1 MSDQVQQR
9 EATPSS
15 SGSAQLAHGALKGVD
30 SIVMAVAGT
39 APGYSVSASTAVLVG
54 AAALAGPAALLWCGI
69 PMLGI
74 AFAFSH
80 LGRGDVN
87 AGAAYSWVRKALH
100 PLLGFISG
108 WAVVVSATIF
118 MVAAAVP
125 AGQAT
130 LSLFN
135 ENKTWST
142 GTITAVGAIW
152 FLVMAVIVAAGVAI
166 TTKAQWIMSAI
177 EVAVL
182 IVVGVAALFHESG
195 RHGAAFSWS
204 WFSPTH
210 FGGVS
215 GFAAAAL
222 VAAFYYWGWDVTAN
236 LNEESKHSKLAN
248 LGGIIG
254 VVIVWALF
262 ELYTVDINLFFS
274 GSDIQ
279 NQGTAIS
286 TALASAVGGS
296 VMGKLMIVAVMLS
309 TIATLETTL
318 IQVSRSLFAMGRD
331 NTLPKAFGKID
342 AKRRTPVI
350 ATAAVTVVSLILFVA
365 SAFIGSISTIMTD
378 AINAI
383 GLQIAVYYCLAA
395 LAVTVAYRKQV
406 FTSLSNALFIGFL
419 PLLGSAFMA
428 FTLIENLSGSGLTAG
443 AKWIGIGAL
452 ALGLIPMAWYV
463 TKKVPYYQRKA
474 RLASED
480 ELEGELNG
488 EAPIAELAA

>member
-1 MSDQVQQR
+1 MSDQVQDR
-9 EATPSS
+9 RATPDG
-15 SGSAQLAHGALKGVD
+15 SGSARLAHGALRGVD

-54 AAALAGPAALLWCGI
+54 VAALAGPAALLWCGI

-118 MVAAAVP
+118 MVAAALP
-125 AGQAT
+125 AGTAT

-142 GTITAVGAIW
+142 RMILLVGAVW
-152 FLVMAVIVAAGVAI
+152 FLIMAGIVAAGVSI
-166 TTKAQWIMSAI
+166 TTKAQWIMSCI

-182 IVVGVAALFHESG
+182 IVVGIGALFHESG
-195 RHGAAFSWS
+195 RHGAAFSLG

-236 LNEESKHSKLAN
+236 LNEESKPSKLAN
-248 LGGIIG
+248 FGGIIG
-254 VVIVWALF
+254 VVIVFALF

-274 GSDIQ
+274 
-279 NQGTAIS
+279 NS
-286 TALASAVGGS
+286 TVQSESTNITTDLASIVGGGTL
-296 VMGKLMIVAVMLS
+296 GKLMIIAVMLS

-331 NTLPKAFGKID
+331 NTLPKIFGRID
-342 AKRRTPVI
+342 PARRTPVF
-350 ATAAVTVVSLILFVA
+350 ATIVVTVVSLILFVA
-365 SAFIGSISTIMTD
+365 SNEVGSISDIMTD
-378 AINAI
+378 AIDAI
-383 GLQIAVYYCLAA
+383 GLQIAVYYGLAA
-395 LAVTVAYRKQV
+395 LAVTVAFRRQL
-406 FTSLSNALFIGFL
+406 FTSLSNFVFIGFL
-419 PLLGSAFMA
+419 PLLGAAFMA
-428 FTLIENLSGSGLTAG
+428 FTLIENLAGDDLTG
-443 AKWIGIGAL
+443 EAKWIGIGAL
-452 ALGLIPMAWYV
+452 AIGLIPMVWYAV
-463 TKKVPYYQRKA
+463 KKVPYYDRKA

-480 ELEGELNG
+480 ELEVLDGGELA
-488 EAPIAELAA
+488 EAVA

>member
-1 MSDQVQQR
+1 MSDQVQDGR
-9 EATPSS
+9 ARPADP
-15 SGSAQLAHGALKGVD
+15 GSAQLAHGALKGVD

-54 AAALAGPAALLWCGI
+54 VAALAGPAALLWCGI

-142 GTITAVGAIW
+142 GMITAVGAVW
-152 FLVMAVIVAAGVAI
+152 FLVMAGIVAAGVTI
-166 TTKAQWIMSAI
+166 TTKAQWIMSCI

-182 IVVGVAALFHESG
+182 IVVGIAALFHESG
-195 RHGAAFSWS
+195 RHGAAFSWD

-236 LNEESKHSKLAN
+236 LNEESKRSKLAN

-254 VVIVWALF
+254 VFIVFALF

-274 GSDIQ
+274 ANDVQS
-279 NQGTAIS
+279 QGTAIT
-286 TALASAVGGS
+286 TALATAVGGS
-296 VMGKLMIVAVMLS
+296 VLGKLMIIAVMLS

-331 NTLPKAFGKID
+331 NTLPKVFGAVD

-350 ATAAVTVVSLILFVA
+350 ATAVVTVVSLALFVA
-365 SAFIGSISTIMTD
+365 SGFIGSISNIMTD

-383 GLQIAVYYCLAA
+383 GLQIAVYYGLAA
-395 LAVTVAYRKQV
+395 LAVTVAFRKQL
-406 FTSLSNALFIGFL
+406 FSSLSNVLFIGFL
-419 PLLGSAFMA
+419 PLLGAAFMA
-428 FTLIENLSGSGLTAG
+428 FTLVENLSGSSLTG
-443 AKWIGIGAL
+443 TAKWIGVGAL
-452 ALGLIPMAWYV
+452 ALGLIPMVWYAV
-463 TKKVPYYQRKA
+463 KKVPYYDRKA

-480 ELEGELNG
+480 ELEALDEGELA
-488 EAPIAELAA
+488 EAVA